1 MKTLSKLLTCLL
13 VIAVFANTITLV
25 LEIAYFF
32 DIKILSLWFIEICII
47 FSLIYTKRNV
57 DFMIREDEQWEKY
70 KTRRNKK

>member
-1 MKTLSKLLTCLL
+1 MEILSKLLSVL
-13 VIAVFANTITLV
+13 IAIAIFANVITLV